1 MTDEKEESIDP
12 LKRCVWKKYA
22 KEHHPELRISRIDFG
37 MLSSSEIIKLAHM
50 EVTNPELYMAGTP
63 TPAKDGPLDPRLG
76 ISNKSGRCDTCKQ
89 DLTDCVGHFGY
100 VDLALP
106 VYHIGFFKTILRV
119 YQSVCKTCARL
130 LVTPQQHK
138 FYVAEMK
145 RVSLFGKLKR
155 AKLSK
160 RMTEDLC
167 RKVRHCYYCTS
178 INGKVVK
185 ATKYFG
191 ILHKKYEHKDSK
203 PTKEKLMDEFK
214 TATVNNAEMGNFVKN
229 ISDDPNPMDVLHLFQ
244 RVSQEDC
251 YLLDLPISR
260 PEDMILTHILV
271 PPVCVRP
278 SVPMGFSGTQEDDL
292 TVKVRDIVVISN
304 NIRSSIA
311 SGARNDVF
319 MDLWHFLQHQVAM
332 YINSDTPGFPNQ
344 GQQVKQIRAL
354 VQRLKGK
361 HGRFRWNLSGK
372 RVDFSARTVIS
383 PDPNLQVDQVA
394 VPLRVAMTMT
404 FPEVVNDHNI
414 QSLRNCILNGPDNYP
429 GANFV
434 QSRTD
439 GQKQFLKYGNR
450 SDRAMRLR
458 VGDTVERHM
467 KDDDVV
473 LFNRQPS
480 LHRVSIMAHRAKVM
494 PWRTFRFNLCACNP
508 YNADFDGDEMN
519 MHLPQ
524 THEARAEAAHL
535 MIVHNNFVTPKHGEP
550 LVVPLQDFLTAMY
563 LITNKDVFVDRS
575 RFAQLCCMVNDANER
590 VEMPPPAILKP
601 VRLWTGKQVVSI
613 LLRPNRA
620 AHWPRLNLECASRQY
635 PKRGAQGR
643 VPCMDALDRFV
654 VFRHG
659 VHICGNLDKKI
670 LGSSKTGMFLRL
682 IRDHSAMHAARVMN
696 RLSKLCARWLG
707 ERGFS
712 IGISDVTP
720 SEELT
725 VLKEEML
732 RDGYDKCDEFV
743 GEFEL
748 GKMIPQPGCTKL

>member
-1 MTDEKEESIDP
+1 
-12 LKRCVWKKYA
+12 
-22 KEHHPELRISRIDFG
+22 
-37 MLSSSEIIKLAHM
+37 
-50 EVTNPELYMAGTP
+50 
-63 TPAKDGPLDPRLG
+63 
-76 ISNKSGRCDTCKQ
+76 
-89 DLTDCVGHFGY
+89 
-100 VDLALP
+100 
-106 VYHIGFFKTILRV
+106 
-119 YQSVCKTCARL
+119 
-130 LVTPQQHK
+130 
-138 FYVAEMK
+138 
-145 RVSLFGKLKR
+145 
-155 AKLSK
+155 
-160 RMTEDLC
+160 
-167 RKVRHCYYCTS
+167 
-178 INGKVVK
+178 
-185 ATKYFG
+185 
-191 ILHKKYEHKDSK
+191 
-203 PTKEKLMDEFK
+203 
-214 TATVNNAEMGNFVKN
+214 
-229 ISDDPNPMDVLHLFQ
+229 
-244 RVSQEDC
+244 
-251 YLLDLPISR
+251 
-260 PEDMILTHILV
+260 
-271 PPVCVRP
+271 
-278 SVPMGFSGTQEDDL
+278 
-292 TVKVRDIVVISN
+292 
-304 NIRSSIA
+304 
-311 SGARNDVF
+311 
-319 MDLWHFLQHQVAM
+319 
-332 YINSDTPGFPNQ
+332 
-344 GQQVKQIRAL
+344 
-354 VQRLKGK
+354 
-361 HGRFRWNLSGK
+361 
-372 RVDFSARTVIS
+372 
-383 PDPNLQVDQVA
+383 
-394 VPLRVAMTMT
+394 
-404 FPEVVNDHNI
+404 
-414 QSLRNCILNGPDNYP
+414 
-429 GANFV
+429 
-434 QSRTD
+434 
-439 GQKQFLKYGNR
+439 
-450 SDRAMRLR
+450 
-458 VGDTVERHM
+458 
-467 KDDDVV
+467 
-473 LFNRQPS
+473 
-480 LHRVSIMAHRAKVM
+480 MAHRAKIM

-748 GKMIPQPGCTKL
+748 GKMIPQPGCTKLETLEAKMLGLLSGIREKAGQSCLSTLPYFDNSPNVMAICGSKGSTINIAQMIACVGQQALQGARIPEGFVDRTLPHFPVHSRTPRAKGFVENSFFTGLTATEFFFHTMAGREGLVDTAVKT